1 MPPTPRTIT
10 IFYAWQSDLPEQFNH
25 HAIRQALNRAAAQL
39 AEEASATGQTLT
51 VIIDDATRAMVGSG
65 HIPTSII
72 QKIRSADF
80 FVGDISALNA
90 NETTQRKTP
99 NPNVVYELGYAAA
112 EVGWERILMLI
123 NTALGG
129 TADDMPFDF
138 DRHRASMYMLGEGQ
152 GAQGALNTLVLTA
165 LRNMVTADAP
175 RPNANLFNEATVRH
189 ERDLMN
195 LRWLLR
201 AVHLP
206 TLDDHVSSSP
216 KRVTA
221 ASVYFSEVLG
231 HTLGSSQFYLYDEE
245 LRNIVSNFVHHW
257 AESTNPDDYFSDHP
271 NPHYFLY
278 IASNGEARMAELEQ
292 ARGELRSFKDQLLGI
307 IRTRYPEIDLQQTSP
322 DALSRYEK
330 HMESVEGAL

>member
-25 HAIRQALNRAAAQL
+25 HAIRQALNRAGTQL
-39 AEEASATGQTLT
+39 TEEASATGQTLT
-51 VIIDDATRAMVGSG
+51 VVIDDATRAMVGSG

-72 QKIRSADF
+72 QKIRVADF

-90 NETTQRKTP
+90 NEPAQRKTP
-99 NPNVVYELGYAAA
+99 NPNVVYELGYATA

-129 TADDMPFDF
+129 TPDDMPFDF
-138 DRHRASMYMLGEGQ
+138 DRHRASTYTLGEGQ
-152 GAQGALNTLVLTA
+152 GAQGALNALVLTA
-165 LRNMVTADAP
+165 LRNMIIADAP
-175 RPNANLFNEATVRH
+175 KPNANIFNEATVRR

-221 ASVYFSEVLG
+221 ASAYFSEVLG
-231 HTLGSSQFYLYDEE
+231 HIVGSSQFYLYDEE
-245 LRNIVSNFVHHW
+245 LRNTVSNFVHHW
-257 AESTNPDDYFSDHP
+257 TESTNPDDYFSEHP

-278 IASNGEARMAELEQ
+278 IASNGEERMAELEH
-292 ARGELRSFKDQLLGI
+292 ARNELRSFKDELLEI
-307 IRTRYPEIDLQQTSP
+307 VRTRYQEIDLQQTNS
-322 DALSRYEK
+322 DAQSRYEH
-330 HMESVEGAL
+330 HMQAVEGTL